1 LPVPDAAPGS
11 RGGCVNAKTPVTVT
25 VAGEFAG
32 VFRSE
37 ERLLAAVALQKIHR
51 VDGNCVTADVVV
63 VVHTIL
69 LLTSSCRHRC
79 CGEVF
84 TI

>member
-1 LPVPDAAPGS
+1 VGAAND
-11 RGGCVNAKTPVTVT
+11 GCHKLAVNRKTSATTRVTEAFT
-25 VAGEFAG
+25 G

-69 LLTSSCRHRC
+69 LLTCSCGRRG